1 MNTEIEIIATDKV
14 SNQAAMRSVLV
25 MEQWG
30 NGETYSEERWV
41 ERGRQAVRQTMEGMF
56 ELGRALIILK
66 EHTEHGRFMEI
77 VKSQFGLGIAET
89 SRLMSAI
96 RRFATPQMQKA
107 APKLMDL
114 GKSKLLELLVEED
127 VTLVGLAEGE
137 EVNGM
142 TFDDV
147 DRMTVRELRV
157 ALRESRENL
166 AAKDEVMKTKTAK
179 IDELAEKLA
188 KKQTVVREPKAEDVG
203 SELAMQLTSLEVG
216 IRSQVSRLKDLFD
229 QLNAHSEAH
238 EISHQAKMVGTLNQI
253 ILDCEQ
259 LRESYALPTE
269 APTDNVPE
277 WLGGETGEGD
287 ESGND

>member
-1 MNTEIEIIATDKV
+1 M
-14 SNQAAMRSVLV
+14 SNEVEVMDVVAAQNHHAARSVMV

-30 NGETYSEERWV
+30 NGETYNEERWI

-77 VKSQFGLGIAET
+77 VKSQFGIGHAET
-89 SRLMSAI
+89 ARLMSATQ
-96 RRFATPQMQKA
+96 RFATPQMQKA

-142 TFDDV
+142 TLDDV

-157 ALRESRENL
+157 ALRESRET
-166 AAKDEVMKTKTAK
+166 AEAKDKVIADKNKK
-179 IDELAEKLA
+179 VDELAEKLA
-188 KKQTVVREPKAEDVG
+188 KKQTGVKEPQAEDVG
-203 SELAMQLTSLEVG
+203 SELTMRLSSLEVG
-216 IRSQVSRLKDLFD
+216 IRSDVSRLKELFD
-229 QLNAHSEAH
+229 QLNAHREAH
-238 EISHQAKMVGTLNQI
+238 GINHTAKMVGTLNQI
-253 ILDCEQ
+253 ILDCET
-259 LRESYALPTE
+259 LRENYALPTE
-269 APTDNVPE
+269 APTDDVPE
-277 WLGGETGEGD
+277 WLAD
-287 ESGND
+287 VGNTED

>member
-1 MNTEIEIIATDKV
+1 M
-14 SNQAAMRSVLV
+14 SNEVEVMDVVAAQNHHAARSVMV

-30 NGETYSEERWV
+30 NGETYNEERWI

-77 VKSQFGLGIAET
+77 VKSQFGIGHAET
-89 SRLMSAI
+89 ARLMSATQ
-96 RRFATPQMQKA
+96 RFATPQMQKA

-142 TFDDV
+142 TLDDV

-157 ALRESRENL
+157 ALRESRET
-166 AAKDEVMKTKTAK
+166 AEAKDKVIADKNKK
-179 IDELAEKLA
+179 VDELAEKLA
-188 KKQTVVREPKAEDVG
+188 KKQTGAKEPKAEDVG
-203 SELAMQLTSLEVG
+203 SDLLMMLSSLEVS
-216 IRSQVSRLKDLFD
+216 IRSQVSRRKELFD
-229 QLNAHSEAH
+229 QLNAHREAH
-238 EISHQAKMVGTLNQI
+238 GINHTAKMVGTLNQI
-253 ILDCEQ
+253 ILDCET
-259 LRESYALPTE
+259 LRENYALPTE
-269 APTDNVPE
+269 APTDDVPE
-277 WLGGETGEGD
+277 WLAD
-287 ESGND
+287 AGNTED

>member
-1 MNTEIEIIATDKV
+1 M
-14 SNQAAMRSVLV
+14 SNEVEVMDVVAAQNHHAARSVMV

-30 NGETYSEERWV
+30 NGETYNEERWI

-77 VKSQFGLGIAET
+77 VKSQFGIGHAET
-89 SRLMSAI
+89 ARLMSATQ
-96 RRFATPQMQKA
+96 RFATPQMQKA

-142 TFDDV
+142 TLDDV

-157 ALRESRENL
+157 ALRESRET
-166 AAKDEVMKTKTAK
+166 AEAKDKVIADKNKK
-179 IDELAEKLA
+179 VDELAEKLA
-188 KKQTVVREPKAEDVG
+188 KKQTGAKEPKAEDVG
-203 SELAMQLTSLEVG
+203 SDLLMMLSSLEVS
-216 IRSQVSRLKDLFD
+216 IRSQASRLKDLFD
-229 QLNAHSEAH
+229 QLNAHREAH
-238 EISHQAKMVGTLNQI
+238 GINHTAKMVGTLNQI
-253 ILDCEQ
+253 ILDCET
-259 LRESYALPTE
+259 LRENYALPTE
-269 APTDNVPE
+269 APTDDVPE
-277 WLGGETGEGD
+277 WLAD
-287 ESGND
+287 AGNTED

>member
-1 MNTEIEIIATDKV
+1 M
-14 SNQAAMRSVLV
+14 SNEVEVMDVVAAQNHHAARSVMV

-30 NGETYSEERWV
+30 NGETYNEERWI

-77 VKSQFGLGIAET
+77 VKSQFGIGHAET
-89 SRLMSAI
+89 ARLMSATQ
-96 RRFATPQMQKA
+96 RFATPQMQKA

-142 TFDDV
+142 TLDDV

-157 ALRESRENL
+157 ALRESRET
-166 AAKDEVMKTKTAK
+166 AEAKDKVIADKNKK
-179 IDELAEKLA
+179 VDELAEKLA
-188 KKQTVVREPKAEDVG
+188 KKQTGAKEPKAEDVG
-203 SELAMQLTSLEVG
+203 SDLLMMLSSLEVS
-216 IRSQVSRLKDLFD
+216 IRSQVSRLKELFD
-229 QLNAHSEAH
+229 QLNAHREAH
-238 EISHQAKMVGTLNQI
+238 GINHTAKMVGTLNQI
-253 ILDCEQ
+253 ILDCET
-259 LRESYALPTE
+259 LRENYALPTE
-269 APTDNVPE
+269 APTDDVPE
-277 WLGGETGEGD
+277 WLAD
-287 ESGND
+287 VGNTED

>member
-1 MNTEIEIIATDKV
+1 M
-14 SNQAAMRSVLV
+14 SNEVEVMDVVAAQNHHAARSVMV

-30 NGETYSEERWV
+30 NGETYNEERWI

-77 VKSQFGLGIAET
+77 VKSQFGIGHAET
-89 SRLMSAI
+89 ARLMSATQ
-96 RRFATPQMQKA
+96 RFATPQMQKA

-142 TFDDV
+142 TLDDV

-157 ALRESRENL
+157 ALRESRET
-166 AAKDEVMKTKTAK
+166 AEAKDKVIADKNKK
-179 IDELAEKLA
+179 VDELAEKLA
-188 KKQTVVREPKAEDVG
+188 KKQTGAKEPKAEDVG
-203 SELAMQLTSLEVG
+203 SDLLMMLSSLEVG
-216 IRSQVSRLKDLFD
+216 IRSQVSRLKELFD
-229 QLNAHSEAH
+229 QLNAHREAH
-238 EISHQAKMVGTLNQI
+238 GINHTAKMVGTLNQI
-253 ILDCEQ
+253 ILDCET
-259 LRESYALPTE
+259 LRENYALPTE
-269 APTDNVPE
+269 APTDDVPE
-277 WLGGETGEGD
+277 WLADVGNTEG
-287 ESGND
+287 